1 MKMNWVIAMNLAINR
16 VNEFQS
22 GTLAILFASVLWGTT
37 GTAAS
42 FAPDL
47 SPLAIGAFSMGV
59 GGLLQAG
66 LAFRKI
72 LAALDKLLL
81 NKKLLAVS
89 ALALAVYPLAFYS
102 SMKLS
107 GVAIGTVVS
116 IATAP
121 FFSALLE
128 CLISKK
134 NNINKR
140 WLTSFAIGVVGIGL
154 LVFSESSSANES
166 GEDLKL
172 LGIALGL
179 VAGLCYAIYS
189 WATKALIDKGIK
201 SQAAMGSIFGLGAM
215 LLLPT
220 LWFTGDNLFSSQ
232 TNVLVISYLTL
243 IPQCLGY
250 VAFSFGLR
258 HVTASSANLLTLF
271 EPVVA
276 AVLAVCVVGELI
288 PFIGWLGMFLI
299 VLCLLIQSKPSKG
312 TL

>member
-1 MKMNWVIAMNLAINR
+1 MNLAINR
-16 VNEFQS
+16 VNEFQT
-22 GTLAILFASVLWGTT
+22 GTLAILFASILWGTT

-59 GGLLQAG
+59 GGLMQAG
-66 LAFRKI
+66 LAYRKI
-72 LAALDKLLL
+72 LFAFDKLLQ
-81 NKKLLAVS
+81 NKKLLTVS
-89 ALALAVYPLAFYS
+89 ALALAIYPLAFYS

-154 LVFSESSSANES
+154 LVFSESSSTNES
-166 GEDLKL
+166 GDDLKL

-220 LWFTGDNLFSSQ
+220 LWFTGENLFSSQ
-232 TNVLVISYLTL
+232 INVLVISYLTL
-243 IPQCLGY
+243 IPQCVGY
-250 VAFSFGLR
+250 IAFSFGLR

>member
-1 MKMNWVIAMNLAINR
+1 MNLAINR
-16 VNEFQS
+16 VNEFQT
-22 GTLAILFASVLWGTT
+22 GTLAILFASILWGTT

-47 SPLAIGAFSMGV
+47 SPLAIGAFSMGF
-59 GGLLQAG
+59 GGLMQAG
-66 LAFRKI
+66 LAYRKI
-72 LAALDKLLL
+72 LFAFDKLLQ

-154 LVFSESSSANES
+154 LVFSESSATNES
-166 GEDLKL
+166 GDDLKL

-179 VAGLCYAIYS
+179 LAGLCYAIYS
-189 WATKALIDKGIK
+189 WATKALIDKDIE

-220 LWFTGDNLFSSQ
+220 LWFTGGNLFSSQ
-232 TNVLVISYLTL
+232 INVLVISYLTL

-250 VAFSFGLR
+250 IAFSFGLR

>member
-1 MKMNWVIAMNLAINR
+1 MNLAINR
-16 VNEFQS
+16 VSEFQT
-22 GTLAILFASVLWGTT
+22 GTLAIVFASVLWGTT

-59 GGLLQAG
+59 GGLMQSC
-66 LAFRKI
+66 LAYRKI
-72 LAALDKLLL
+72 LSSLDKLLL
-81 NKKLLAVS
+81 NKKLLAAS
-89 ALALAVYPLAFYS
+89 ALALAIYPLAFYS

-107 GVAIGTVVS
+107 GVAMGTVVS

-128 CLISKK
+128 CLISKD

-154 LVFSESSSANES
+154 LVFSESSVGSEPN
-166 GEDLKL
+166 DNLKL
-172 LGIALGL
+172 LGIGLGL

-189 WATKALIDKGIK
+189 WATKALIDQGIK

-220 LWFTGDNLFSSQ
+220 LWFTGENLFSSQ
-232 TNVLVISYLTL
+232 INVLVISYLTL

-250 VAFSFGLR
+250 IAFSFGLR

-299 VLCLLIQSKPSKG
+299 VLCLLIQSKPAKG

>member
-1 MKMNWVIAMNLAINR
+1 MNLAINR
-16 VNEFQS
+16 VNEFQT
-22 GTLAILFASVLWGTT
+22 GTLAILFASILWGTT

-59 GGLLQAG
+59 GGLMQAG
-66 LAFRKI
+66 LAYRKI
-72 LAALDKLLL
+72 LFAFDKLLQ

-140 WLTSFAIGVVGIGL
+140 GLTGLAMGGGGIGL
-154 LVFSESSSANES
+154 WVFSESSTTNES
-166 GEDLKL
+166 GDDLKL

-179 VAGLCYAIYS
+179 LAGLCYAIYS
-189 WATKALIDKGIK
+189 WATKALIDKDIE

-220 LWFTGDNLFSSQ
+220 LWFSGDNLFSSQ

>member
-1 MKMNWVIAMNLAINR
+1 MNLAINR
-16 VNEFQS
+16 VNELKT
-22 GTLAILFASVLWGTT
+22 GTLAILFASILWGTT

-59 GGLLQAG
+59 GGLMQAG
-66 LAFRKI
+66 LAYRKI
-72 LAALDKLLL
+72 LFAFDKLLQ
-81 NKKLLAVS
+81 NKKLLTVS
-89 ALALAVYPLAFYS
+89 ALALAIYPLAFYS

-140 WLTSFAIGVVGIGL
+140 WLISFAIGVVGIGL
-154 LVFSESSSANES
+154 LVFSESESVSESAD
-166 GEDLKL
+166 DLKL
-172 LGIALGL
+172 IGIALGL

-189 WATKALIDKGIK
+189 WATRALIDKDIE

-220 LWFTGDNLFSSQ
+220 LWFSGDNLFSSQ

>member
-1 MKMNWVIAMNLAINR
+1 MNLAINR
-16 VNEFQS
+16 VNEFQT
-22 GTLAILFASVLWGTT
+22 GTLAILFASILWGTT

-59 GGLLQAG
+59 GGLMQAG
-66 LAFRKI
+66 LAYRKI
-72 LAALDKLLL
+72 LLAFDKLLQ

-89 ALALAVYPLAFYS
+89 ALALAIYPLAFYS

-134 NNINKR
+134 NNINRR

-250 VAFSFGLR
+250 IAFSFGLR

-288 PFIGWLGMFLI
+288 PFIGWLGMSLI
-299 VLCLLIQSKPSKG
+299 VLCLFIQSKPSKG

>member
-1 MKMNWVIAMNLAINR
+1 
-16 VNEFQS
+16 
-22 GTLAILFASVLWGTT
+22 
-37 GTAAS
+37 
-42 FAPDL
+42 
-47 SPLAIGAFSMGV
+47 
-59 GGLLQAG
+59 
-66 LAFRKI
+66 
-72 LAALDKLLL
+72 
-81 NKKLLAVS
+81 
-89 ALALAVYPLAFYS
+89 
-102 SMKLS
+102 
-107 GVAIGTVVS
+107 VVS

-128 CLISKK
+128 CLISKN

-154 LVFSESSSANES
+154 LVFSESSSTNES
-166 GEDLKL
+166 GDDLKL

-179 VAGLCYAIYS
+179 LAGLCYAIYS

-220 LWFTGDNLFSSQ
+220 LWFTGENLFSSQ
-232 TNVLVISYLTL
+232 INVLVISYLTL

-250 VAFSFGLR
+250 IAFSFGLR

>member
-1 MKMNWVIAMNLAINR
+1 MNLAINR
-16 VNEFQS
+16 VNEFQT
-22 GTLAILFASVLWGTT
+22 GTLAILFASILWGTT

-59 GGLLQAG
+59 GVLMQAG
-66 LAFRKI
+66 LAYRKI
-72 LAALDKLLL
+72 LFAFDKLLQ

-89 ALALAVYPLAFYS
+89 AVALAVYPLAFYS

-250 VAFSFGLR
+250 IAFSFGLR

-288 PFIGWLGMFLI
+288 PFIGWLGMSLI
-299 VLCLLIQSKPSKG
+299 VLCLFIQSKPSKG

>member
-1 MKMNWVIAMNLAINR
+1 MNLAINR
-16 VNEFQS
+16 VNEFQT
-22 GTLAILFASVLWGTT
+22 GTLAILFASILWGTT

-59 GGLLQAG
+59 GGLMQAG
-66 LAFRKI
+66 LAYRKI
-72 LAALDKLLL
+72 LFAFDKLMQ
-81 NKKLLAVS
+81 NKKLLTVS

-134 NNINKR
+134 NNINRR

-220 LWFTGDNLFSSQ
+220 LWFTGENLFSSQ
-232 TNVLVISYLTL
+232 INVIVISYLTL

-250 VAFSFGLR
+250 IAFSFGLR

-288 PFIGWLGMFLI
+288 PFTGWLGMSLI
-299 VLCLLIQSKPSKG
+299 VLCLFIQSKPSKG

>member
-1 MKMNWVIAMNLAINR
+1 MNLAINR
-16 VNEFQS
+16 VNEFQT
-22 GTLAILFASVLWGTT
+22 GTLAILFASILWGTT

-59 GGLLQAG
+59 GGLMQAG
-66 LAFRKI
+66 LAYRKI
-72 LAALDKLLL
+72 LFAFDKLLQ

-154 LVFSESSSANES
+154 LVFSESSSTNES
-166 GEDLKL
+166 GDDLKL

-189 WATKALIDKGIK
+189 WATKALIDKEIE

-220 LWFTGDNLFSSQ
+220 LWFTGENLFSSQ
-232 TNVLVISYLTL
+232 INVLVISYLTL

-250 VAFSFGLR
+250 IAFSFGLR

>member
-1 MKMNWVIAMNLAINR
+1 MNLAINR
-16 VNEFQS
+16 VNEFQT
-22 GTLAILFASVLWGTT
+22 GTLAILFASILWGTT

-59 GGLLQAG
+59 GGLMQAG
-66 LAFRKI
+66 LAYRKI
-72 LAALDKLLL
+72 LFAFDKLLQ
-81 NKKLLAVS
+81 NKRLLAVS

-140 WLTSFAIGVVGIGL
+140 WLTSFSIGVVGIGL
-154 LVFSESSSANES
+154 LVFSESSTTNES
-166 GEDLKL
+166 GDDLKL

-179 VAGLCYAIYS
+179 LAGVCYAIYS
-189 WATKALIDKGIK
+189 WATKALIDKDIE

-220 LWFTGDNLFSSQ
+220 LWLTGENLFSSQ
-232 TNVLVISYLTL
+232 INVFVISYLTL

-250 VAFSFGLR
+250 IAFSFGLR

-299 VLCLLIQSKPSKG
+299 VLCLLIQSKSSKG
-312 TL
+312 ML

>member
-1 MKMNWVIAMNLAINR
+1 MNLAINR
-16 VNEFQS
+16 VNEFQT
-22 GTLAILFASVLWGTT
+22 GTLAIVFASVLWGTT

-59 GGLLQAG
+59 GGIMQAG
-66 LAFRKI
+66 LAYRKI
-72 LAALDKLLL
+72 LFAFDKLLQ

-128 CLISKK
+128 CLISKN

-140 WLTSFAIGVVGIGL
+140 WLTSFAIGVVGIGM
-154 LVFSESSSANES
+154 LVFSESSSASDS
-166 GEDLKL
+166 GDDLKL
-172 LGIALGL
+172 LGIGLGL

-220 LWFTGDNLFSSQ
+220 LWFTGENLFSSQ

-288 PFIGWLGMFLI
+288 PFTGWFGMSLI
-299 VLCLLIQSKPSKG
+299 VLCLLIQSKPS
-312 TL
+312 

>member
-1 MKMNWVIAMNLAINR
+1 MNLAINR
-16 VNEFQS
+16 VNEFQT
-22 GTLAILFASVLWGTT
+22 GTLAILFASILWGTT

-59 GGLLQAG
+59 GGLMQAG
-66 LAFRKI
+66 LAYRKI
-72 LAALDKLLL
+72 VFAYDKLLQ
-81 NKKLLAVS
+81 NKRLLAVS

-134 NNINKR
+134 NNINRR
-140 WLTSFAIGVVGIGL
+140 WLISFAIGVVGIGM
-154 LVFSESSSANES
+154 LVFSESSSVSES
-166 GEDLKL
+166 GDDLKL

-179 VAGLCYAIYS
+179 LAGLCYAIYS
-189 WATKALIDKGIK
+189 WATKALIDKDIE
-201 SQAAMGSIFGLGAM
+201 SQAAMGCIFGFGAM

-220 LWFTGDNLFSSQ
+220 LWFTGEHLFSSQ
-232 TNVLVISYLTL
+232 INVLVISYLTL
-243 IPQCLGY
+243 IPQCVGY
-250 VAFSFGLR
+250 IAFSFGLR

-299 VLCLLIQSKPSKG
+299 VLCLSIQSKPAKE
-312 TL
+312 TP

>member
-1 MKMNWVIAMNLAINR
+1 MNLAINR
-16 VNEFQS
+16 VNEFQT
-22 GTLAILFASVLWGTT
+22 GTLAILFASILWGTT

-59 GGLLQAG
+59 GGLMQAG
-66 LAFRKI
+66 LAYRKI
-72 LAALDKLLL
+72 LFAFDKLLQ
-81 NKKLLAVS
+81 NKRLLAVS

-154 LVFSESSSANES
+154 LVFSESSSTNES
-166 GEDLKL
+166 GDDLKL

-179 VAGLCYAIYS
+179 LAGLCYAIYS
-189 WATKALIDKGIK
+189 WATKALIDKDIE

-220 LWFTGDNLFSSQ
+220 LWFTGENLFSSQ
-232 TNVLVISYLTL
+232 INVLVISYLTL

-250 VAFSFGLR
+250 IAFSFGLR

>member
-1 MKMNWVIAMNLAINR
+1 MNLAINR
-16 VNEFQS
+16 VNEFQT
-22 GTLAILFASVLWGTT
+22 GTLAILFASILWGTT

-59 GGLLQAG
+59 GGLMQAG
-66 LAFRKI
+66 LAYRKI
-72 LAALDKLLL
+72 LFAFDKLLP
-81 NKKLLAVS
+81 NKKLLTVS

-107 GVAIGTVVS
+107 GVAVGTVVS

-154 LVFSESSSANES
+154 LVFSESSSTSES
-166 GEDLKL
+166 DNDLKL

-179 VAGLCYAIYS
+179 LAGLCYAIYS
-189 WATKALIDKGIK
+189 WATKALIDKDIE

-220 LWFTGDNLFSSQ
+220 LWFTGENLFSSQ
-232 TNVLVISYLTL
+232 INVLVISYLTL

-250 VAFSFGLR
+250 IAFSFGLR

-299 VLCLLIQSKPSKG
+299 VLCLLIQSKPAKG

>member
-1 MKMNWVIAMNLAINR
+1 MNLAINR
-16 VNEFQS
+16 VNEFQT
-22 GTLAILFASVLWGTT
+22 GTLAILFASILWGTT

-47 SPLAIGAFSMGV
+47 SPLVVGAFSMGV
-59 GGLLQAG
+59 GGLMQAG
-66 LAFRKI
+66 LAYRKV
-72 LAALDKLLL
+72 LFAFDKLLQ
-81 NKKLLAVS
+81 NKRLLAVS

-140 WLTSFAIGVVGIGL
+140 WLTSFSIGVVGIGL
-154 LVFSESSSANES
+154 LVFSESSSTNES
-166 GEDLKL
+166 GDDLKL

-179 VAGLCYAIYS
+179 LAGLCYAIYS

-220 LWFTGDNLFSSQ
+220 LWFTGENLFSSQ
-232 TNVLVISYLTL
+232 INVLVISYLTL

-250 VAFSFGLR
+250 IAFSFGLR

-299 VLCLLIQSKPSKG
+299 VLCLLIQSKPAKG

>member
-1 MKMNWVIAMNLAINR
+1 MNLAINR
-16 VNEFQS
+16 VNEFQT
-22 GTLAILFASVLWGTT
+22 GTLAILFASILWGTT

-59 GGLLQAG
+59 GGLMQAG
-66 LAFRKI
+66 LAYRKI
-72 LAALDKLLL
+72 LFAFDKLLQ
-81 NKKLLAVS
+81 NKKLLTVS

-116 IATAP
+116 ITTAP

-154 LVFSESSSANES
+154 LVFSESSSTNES
-166 GEDLKL
+166 GDDLKL

-179 VAGLCYAIYS
+179 LAGLCYAIYS

-215 LLLPT
+215 MLLPT
-220 LWFTGDNLFSSQ
+220 LWFTGENLFSSQ

-288 PFIGWLGMFLI
+288 PFTGWLGMSLI
-299 VLCLLIQSKPSKG
+299 VLCLFIQSKPSKG

>member
-1 MKMNWVIAMNLAINR
+1 MNLAINR
-16 VNEFQS
+16 VNEFQT
-22 GTLAILFASVLWGTT
+22 GTLAILFASILWGTT

-59 GGLLQAG
+59 GGLMQAG
-66 LAFRKI
+66 LAYRKI
-72 LAALDKLLL
+72 LFAFDKLLQ

-140 WLTSFAIGVVGIGL
+140 WLTSFSIGVVGIGL
-154 LVFSESSSANES
+154 LVFSESSSANGS
-166 GEDLKL
+166 GDDLKL
-172 LGIALGL
+172 LGIGLGL

-220 LWFTGDNLFSSQ
+220 LWFTGENLFSSQ
-232 TNVLVISYLTL
+232 INVLVISYLTL

-250 VAFSFGLR
+250 IAFSFGLR

-288 PFIGWLGMFLI
+288 PFTGWLGMSLI
-299 VLCLLIQSKPSKG
+299 VLCLFIQSKPSKG

>member
-1 MKMNWVIAMNLAINR
+1 MNLAINR
-16 VNEFQS
+16 VNEFQT
-22 GTLAILFASVLWGTT
+22 GTLAILFASILWGTT

-59 GGLLQAG
+59 GGLMQAG
-66 LAFRKI
+66 LAYRKI
-72 LAALDKLLL
+72 LFAFDKLLQ

-89 ALALAVYPLAFYS
+89 ALALAIYPLAFYS

-154 LVFSESSSANES
+154 LVFSESSSTNES
-166 GEDLKL
+166 GDDLKL

-220 LWFTGDNLFSSQ
+220 LWFTGENLFSSQ
-232 TNVLVISYLTL
+232 INVLVISYLTL

-250 VAFSFGLR
+250 IAFSFGLR

-299 VLCLLIQSKPSKG
+299 VLCLLIQSKPAKG

>member
-1 MKMNWVIAMNLAINR
+1 MNLAINR
-16 VNEFQS
+16 VNEFQT
-22 GTLAILFASVLWGTT
+22 GTLAILFASILWGTT

-42 FAPDL
+42 FAPEL

-59 GGLLQAG
+59 GGLMQAG
-66 LAFRKI
+66 LAYRKI
-72 LAALDKLLL
+72 LFAFDNLLQ

-154 LVFSESSSANES
+154 LVFSESSSTNES
-166 GEDLKL
+166 GDDLKL

-179 VAGLCYAIYS
+179 LAGLCYAIYS

-220 LWFTGDNLFSSQ
+220 LWFTGENLFSSQ
-232 TNVLVISYLTL
+232 INVLVISYLTL

-250 VAFSFGLR
+250 IAFSFGLR

-288 PFIGWLGMFLI
+288 PFTGWLGMSLI
-299 VLCLLIQSKPSKG
+299 VLCLFIQSKPSKG
-312 TL
+312 TP

>member
-1 MKMNWVIAMNLAINR
+1 MNLAINR
-16 VNEFQS
+16 VNEFQT
-22 GTLAILFASVLWGTT
+22 GTLAILFASILWGTT

-59 GGLLQAG
+59 GGLMQAG
-66 LAFRKI
+66 LAYRKI
-72 LAALDKLLL
+72 LLAFDKLLQ

-89 ALALAVYPLAFYS
+89 ALALAIYPLAFYS

-154 LVFSESSSANES
+154 LVFSESSTTNES
-166 GEDLKL
+166 GDDLKL

-179 VAGLCYAIYS
+179 LAGLCYAIYS
-189 WATKALIDKGIK
+189 WATKALIDKDIE

-215 LLLPT
+215 MLLPT
-220 LWFTGDNLFSSQ
+220 LWFTGENLFSSQ

-288 PFIGWLGMFLI
+288 PFIGWLGMSLI
-299 VLCLLIQSKPSKG
+299 VLCLLIQSKPVKE
-312 TL
+312 TP

>member
-1 MKMNWVIAMNLAINR
+1 MNLAINR
-16 VNEFQS
+16 VNEFQT
-22 GTLAILFASVLWGTT
+22 GTLAILFASILWGTT

-59 GGLLQAG
+59 GGLMQAG
-66 LAFRKI
+66 LAYRKI
-72 LAALDKLLL
+72 LFAFDKLLQ
-81 NKKLLAVS
+81 NKKLLTVS

-107 GVAIGTVVS
+107 GVAVGTVVS

-140 WLTSFAIGVVGIGL
+140 WLTSFSIGVVGIGL
-154 LVFSESSSANES
+154 LVFSESSSTNES
-166 GEDLKL
+166 GDDLKL

-220 LWFTGDNLFSSQ
+220 LWFTGENLFSSQ
-232 TNVLVISYLTL
+232 INVLVISYLTL

-250 VAFSFGLR
+250 VSFSFGLR

-299 VLCLLIQSKPSKG
+299 VLCLLIQSKPAKG

>member
-1 MKMNWVIAMNLAINR
+1 MNLAINR
-16 VNEFQS
+16 VNEFQT
-22 GTLAILFASVLWGTT
+22 GTLAILSASILWGTT

-59 GGLLQAG
+59 GGLMQAG
-66 LAFRKI
+66 LAYRKI
-72 LAALDKLLL
+72 LFAFDKLLQ
-81 NKKLLAVS
+81 NKKLLTVS

-107 GVAIGTVVS
+107 GVAVGTVVS

-154 LVFSESSSANES
+154 LVFSESSSTNES
-166 GEDLKL
+166 GDDLKL

-220 LWFTGDNLFSSQ
+220 LWFTGENLFSSQ
-232 TNVLVISYLTL
+232 INVLVISYLTL

-250 VAFSFGLR
+250 IAFSFGLR

-299 VLCLLIQSKPSKG
+299 VLCLLIQSKPFKG

>member
-1 MKMNWVIAMNLAINR
+1 MNLAINR
-16 VNEFQS
+16 VNEFQT
-22 GTLAILFASVLWGTT
+22 GTLAILFASILWGTT

-59 GGLLQAG
+59 GGLMQAG
-66 LAFRKI
+66 LAYRKI
-72 LAALDKLLL
+72 LFAFDKLLQ

-166 GEDLKL
+166 GDDLKL
-172 LGIALGL
+172 LGIGLGL

-220 LWFTGDNLFSSQ
+220 LWFTGDNLFSSEI
-232 TNVLVISYLTL
+232 NVLVISYLTL

-250 VAFSFGLR
+250 IAFSFGLR

-288 PFIGWLGMFLI
+288 PFTGWLGMSLI
-299 VLCLLIQSKPSKG
+299 VLCLFIQSKPSKG

>member
-1 MKMNWVIAMNLAINR
+1 MNLAINR
-16 VNEFQS
+16 VNEFQT
-22 GTLAILFASVLWGTT
+22 GTLAILFASILWGTT

-59 GGLLQAG
+59 GGLMQAG
-66 LAFRKI
+66 LAYRKI
-72 LAALDKLLL
+72 LFAFDKLLQ
-81 NKKLLAVS
+81 NKRLLAVS

-154 LVFSESSSANES
+154 LVFSESSTTNES
-166 GEDLKL
+166 GDALKL

-179 VAGLCYAIYS
+179 LAGLCYAIYS

-220 LWFTGDNLFSSQ
+220 LWFTGENLFSSQ
-232 TNVLVISYLTL
+232 SNVLVISYLTL

-299 VLCLLIQSKPSKG
+299 VLCLLIQSKPAKG

>member
-1 MKMNWVIAMNLAINR
+1 MNLAINR
-16 VNEFQS
+16 VNEFQT
-22 GTLAILFASVLWGTT
+22 GTLAILFASILWGTT

-59 GGLLQAG
+59 GGLMQAG
-66 LAFRKI
+66 LAYRKI
-72 LAALDKLLL
+72 LFAFDKLLQ

-154 LVFSESSSANES
+154 LVFSESESVSESAD
-166 GEDLKL
+166 DLKL
-172 LGIALGL
+172 FGIALGL

-189 WATKALIDKGIK
+189 WATKALIDKDIE

-220 LWFTGDNLFSSQ
+220 LWFSGDNLFSSQ

-288 PFIGWLGMFLI
+288 PL
-299 VLCLLIQSKPSKG
+299 
-312 TL
+312 

>member
-1 MKMNWVIAMNLAINR
+1 MNLAINR
-16 VNEFQS
+16 VNEFQT
-22 GTLAILFASVLWGTT
+22 GTLAILFASILWGTT

-59 GGLLQAG
+59 GGLMQAG
-66 LAFRKI
+66 LAYRKI
-72 LAALDKLLL
+72 LFAFDKLLQ
-81 NKKLLAVS
+81 NKRLLTVS

-107 GVAIGTVVS
+107 GVAIGTVIS

-154 LVFSESSSANES
+154 LVFSESSSTNES
-166 GEDLKL
+166 GDDLKL

-189 WATKALIDKGIK
+189 WATKALIDKGIE
-201 SQAAMGSIFGLGAM
+201 SQAAMGSIFGLGAT

-220 LWFTGDNLFSSQ
+220 LWFTGENLFSSQ
-232 TNVLVISYLTL
+232 INVLVISYLTL

>member
-1 MKMNWVIAMNLAINR
+1 MNLAINR
-16 VNEFQS
+16 VNEFQT
-22 GTLAILFASVLWGTT
+22 GTLAILFASILWGTT

-66 LAFRKI
+66 LAYRKI
-72 LAALDKLLL
+72 LFAFDKLLQ

-166 GEDLKL
+166 GDDLKL
-172 LGIALGL
+172 LGITLGL
-179 VAGLCYAIYS
+179 LAGLCYAIYS
-189 WATKALIDKGIK
+189 WATKALIDKYIK

-220 LWFTGDNLFSSQ
+220 LWFTGENLFSSQ

-288 PFIGWLGMFLI
+288 SFTGWLGMSLI
-299 VLCLLIQSKPSKG
+299 VLCLFMQSKPSKG

>member
-1 MKMNWVIAMNLAINR
+1 MNLAINR
-16 VNEFQS
+16 VNEFQT
-22 GTLAILFASVLWGTT
+22 GTLAILFASILWGTT

-59 GGLLQAG
+59 GGLMQAG
-66 LAFRKI
+66 LAYRKI
-72 LAALDKLLL
+72 LFAFDKLLQ
-81 NKKLLAVS
+81 NKKLLTVS
-89 ALALAVYPLAFYS
+89 ALALAIYPLAFYS

-128 CLISKK
+128 CLISKE

-140 WLTSFAIGVVGIGL
+140 WLISFVIGVVGIGL
-154 LVFSESSSANES
+154 LVFSESSAANES
-166 GEDLKL
+166 GDDLKL

-179 VAGLCYAIYS
+179 LAGLCYAIYS
-189 WATKALIDKGIK
+189 WATKALIDKDIE

-220 LWFTGDNLFSSQ
+220 LWFTGENLFSSQ
-232 TNVLVISYLTL
+232 INVLVISYLTL

-250 VAFSFGLR
+250 IAFSFGLR

-299 VLCLLIQSKPSKG
+299 VLCLLVQSKPSKG

>member
-1 MKMNWVIAMNLAINR
+1 MNLAINR
-16 VNEFQS
+16 VNEFQM
-22 GTLAILFASVLWGTT
+22 GTLAILFASILWGTT

-59 GGLLQAG
+59 GGLMQAG
-66 LAFRKI
+66 LAYRKI
-72 LAALDKLLL
+72 LFAFDKLLQ

-89 ALALAVYPLAFYS
+89 ALALAIYPLAFYS

-154 LVFSESSSANES
+154 LVFSESSSTNES
-166 GEDLKL
+166 GDDLKL
-172 LGIALGL
+172 FGIALGL
-179 VAGLCYAIYS
+179 LSGLCYAIYS

-220 LWFTGDNLFSSQ
+220 LWFTGENLFSSQ
-232 TNVLVISYLTL
+232 INVLVISYLTL

-250 VAFSFGLR
+250 IAFSFGLR

-288 PFIGWLGMFLI
+288 PFTGWLGMSLI
-299 VLCLLIQSKPSKG
+299 VLCLFIQSKPSKG

>member
-1 MKMNWVIAMNLAINR
+1 MNLAINR
-16 VNEFQS
+16 VSEFQT
-22 GTLAILFASVLWGTT
+22 GTLAIVFASVLWGTT

-59 GGLLQAG
+59 GGLMQSC
-66 LAFRKI
+66 LAYRKI
-72 LAALDKLLL
+72 LSSLDKLLL
-81 NKKLLAVS
+81 NKKLLAAS
-89 ALALAVYPLAFYS
+89 ALALAIYPLAFYS

-107 GVAIGTVVS
+107 GVAMGTVVS

-128 CLISKK
+128 CLISKD

-154 LVFSESSSANES
+154 LVFSESSVGSEPN
-166 GEDLKL
+166 DNLKL
-172 LGIALGL
+172 LGIGLGL

-189 WATKALIDKGIK
+189 WATKALIDQGIK
-201 SQAAMGSIFGLGAM
+201 SQVAMGSIFGLGAM

-220 LWFTGDNLFSSQ
+220 LWFTGDSLFASS
-232 TNVLVISYLTL
+232 TNIFVVSYLVL
-243 IPQCLGY
+243 LPQCLGY
-250 VAFSFGLR
+250 IAFSFGLR
-258 HVTASSANLLTLF
+258 HVTASSANLITLL

-276 AVLAVCVVGELI
+276 AVLAVWIVGERI
-288 PFIGWLGMFLI
+288 PFVGWIGMLLI
-299 VLCLLIQSKPSKG
+299 VTCLFIQSQPNDQRN
-312 TL
+312 

>member
-1 MKMNWVIAMNLAINR
+1 MNLAINR
-16 VNEFQS
+16 VNEFQT
-22 GTLAILFASVLWGTT
+22 GTLAILFASILWGTT
-37 GTAAS
+37 GTVAS

-59 GGLLQAG
+59 GGLMQAG
-66 LAFRKI
+66 LAYRKI
-72 LAALDKLLL
+72 LFAFDKLLQ

-154 LVFSESSSANES
+154 LVFSESSSVSES
-166 GEDLKL
+166 DNDLKL

-179 VAGLCYAIYS
+179 LAGLCYAIYS
-189 WATKALIDKGIK
+189 WATKALIDKDIE

-220 LWFTGDNLFSSQ
+220 LWFTGENLFSSQ

>member
-1 MKMNWVIAMNLAINR
+1 MSLAINR
-16 VNEFQS
+16 VNEFQT
-22 GTLAILFASVLWGTT
+22 GTLAILFASILWGTT

-59 GGLLQAG
+59 GGLMQAG
-66 LAFRKI
+66 LAYRKI
-72 LAALDKLLL
+72 LFAFDKLLQ

-134 NNINKR
+134 NNIDRR

-154 LVFSESSSANES
+154 LVFSESSSVSES
-166 GEDLKL
+166 GDDLKL

-179 VAGLCYAIYS
+179 LAGLCYAIYS

-232 TNVLVISYLTL
+232 INVLVISYLTL

-250 VAFSFGLR
+250 IAFSFGLR

>member
-1 MKMNWVIAMNLAINR
+1 MNLAINR
-16 VNEFQS
+16 VNEFQT
-22 GTLAILFASVLWGTT
+22 GTLAILFASILWGTT

-59 GGLLQAG
+59 GGLMQAG
-66 LAFRKI
+66 LAYRKI
-72 LAALDKLLL
+72 LFAFDKLLQ

-89 ALALAVYPLAFYS
+89 AVALAVYPLAFYS

-128 CLISKK
+128 CLISKN

-232 TNVLVISYLTL
+232 INVLVISYLTL

-250 VAFSFGLR
+250 IAFSFGLR

-288 PFIGWLGMFLI
+288 PFTGWLGMSLI
-299 VLCLLIQSKPSKG
+299 VLCLFIQSKPSKG

>member
-1 MKMNWVIAMNLAINR
+1 MNLAINR
-16 VNEFQS
+16 VNEFQM
-22 GTLAILFASVLWGTT
+22 GTLAILFASILWGTT

-59 GGLLQAG
+59 GGLMQAG
-66 LAFRKI
+66 LAYRKI
-72 LAALDKLLL
+72 LLAFDKLLQ

-89 ALALAVYPLAFYS
+89 AVALAIYPLAFYS

-154 LVFSESSSANES
+154 LVFSESSSTNES
-166 GEDLKL
+166 GDDLKL
-172 LGIALGL
+172 FGIALGL
-179 VAGLCYAIYS
+179 LAGLCYAIYS

-220 LWFTGDNLFSSQ
+220 LWFTGENLFSSQ
-232 TNVLVISYLTL
+232 INVLVISYLTL

-250 VAFSFGLR
+250 IAFSFGLR

>member
-1 MKMNWVIAMNLAINR
+1 MNLAINR
-16 VNEFQS
+16 VNEFQM
-22 GTLAILFASVLWGTT
+22 GTLVILFASILWGTT

-59 GGLLQAG
+59 GGLMQAG
-66 LAFRKI
+66 LAYRQI
-72 LAALDKLLL
+72 LFAFDKLMQ
-81 NKKLLAVS
+81 NKKLLTVS

-154 LVFSESSSANES
+154 LVCSESSSANES
-166 GEDLKL
+166 GDDLKL
-172 LGIALGL
+172 LGIGLGL

-220 LWFTGDNLFSSQ
+220 LWFTGENLFSSQ

-250 VAFSFGLR
+250 IAFSFGLR

-288 PFIGWLGMFLI
+288 PFIGWLGMSLI
-299 VLCLLIQSKPSKG
+299 VLCLFIQSNPSKG

>member
-1 MKMNWVIAMNLAINR
+1 MNLAINR
-16 VNEFQS
+16 VNEFQT
-22 GTLAILFASVLWGTT
+22 GTLAILFASILWGTT

-59 GGLLQAG
+59 GGLMQAG
-66 LAFRKI
+66 LAYRKI
-72 LAALDKLLL
+72 LFAFDKLLQ

-154 LVFSESSSANES
+154 LVFSESSSVSES
-166 GEDLKL
+166 GDDLKL

-179 VAGLCYAIYS
+179 LAGLCYAIYS

-215 LLLPT
+215 MLLPT
-220 LWFTGDNLFSSQ
+220 LWFTGENLFSSQ

-250 VAFSFGLR
+250 IAFSFGLR

-299 VLCLLIQSKPSKG
+299 VLCLLIQSKPAKG

>member
-1 MKMNWVIAMNLAINR
+1 MNLTINR
-16 VNEFQS
+16 VNEFQT
-22 GTLAILFASVLWGTT
+22 GTLAILFASILWGTT

-59 GGLLQAG
+59 GGLMQAG
-66 LAFRKI
+66 LAYRKI
-72 LAALDKLLL
+72 LLAFDKLLQ

-89 ALALAVYPLAFYS
+89 ALALAIYPLAFYS

-128 CLISKK
+128 CLISKN

-140 WLTSFAIGVVGIGL
+140 WLTSFSIGVVGIGL
-154 LVFSESSSANES
+154 LVFSESSSVSQS
-166 GEDLKL
+166 GEELKL

-220 LWFTGDNLFSSQ
+220 LWFTGENLFSSQ
-232 TNVLVISYLTL
+232 INVLVISYLTL

-250 VAFSFGLR
+250 IAFSFGLR

-299 VLCLLIQSKPSKG
+299 VLCLLIQSKPAKG

>member
-1 MKMNWVIAMNLAINR
+1 MNLAINR
-16 VNEFQS
+16 VNEFQT
-22 GTLAILFASVLWGTT
+22 GTLAILFASILWGTT

-59 GGLLQAG
+59 GGLMQAG
-66 LAFRKI
+66 LAYRKI
-72 LAALDKLLL
+72 LFAFDKLMQ
-81 NKKLLAVS
+81 NKRLLAVS

-154 LVFSESSSANES
+154 LVFSESSSTNES
-166 GEDLKL
+166 GDDLKL

-179 VAGLCYAIYS
+179 LAGLCYAIYS

-220 LWFTGDNLFSSQ
+220 LWFTGENLFSSQ

>member
-1 MKMNWVIAMNLAINR
+1 MNLAINR
-16 VNEFQS
+16 VNEFQT
-22 GTLAILFASVLWGTT
+22 GTLAILFASILWGTT

-59 GGLLQAG
+59 GGLMQAG
-66 LAFRKI
+66 LAYRKI
-72 LAALDKLLL
+72 LFAFDKLLQ
-81 NKKLLAVS
+81 NKKLLTVS

-107 GVAIGTVVS
+107 GVAVGTVVS

-154 LVFSESSSANES
+154 LVFSESSSTNES
-166 GEDLKL
+166 GDDLKL

-220 LWFTGDNLFSSQ
+220 LWFTGENLFSSQ
-232 TNVLVISYLTL
+232 INVLVISYLTL